1 LVVLQQIHE
10 QLVEKLELLVQ
21 QVQLVPEQLVPLQL
35 EQALMVQPLVVAL

>member
-10 QLVEKLELLVQ
+10 QLVETLVLLVQ
-21 QVQLVPEQLVPLQL
+21 QVQQVPGQLVPLQL

>member
-10 QLVEKLELLVQ
+10 QLVEKLVLLVQ
-21 QVQLVPEQLVPLQL
+21 QVQLVPVQLVPLQL

>member
-10 QLVEKLELLVQ
+10 QLVEKLVLLVQ
-21 QVQLVPEQLVPLQL
+21 QVQQVPEQQVPLQL